1 MAHKGKRE
9 RSQPRN
15 KRRHQPLWLSV
26 VEFVAAVAV
35 IFGAIC
41 ALRSVLG
48 IESSQTEAPGAETGV
63 QERESAAPETG
74 STETPVGE
82 TADAETEPAETE
94 TTAAEPVTVTI
105 SAVGDC
111 TLGTDENFN
120 QTTSLP
126 AYADTYGLDYFLSNV
141 ADIFEADDLT
151 IVNFEG
157 VLTTSTSRANKT
169 YAFKGD
175 PSYTE
180 ILTSSGV
187 EACNLANNHSHD
199 YGSDSFTDTVTYL
212 EDAGL
217 ITFGYDSVAVT
228 EVNGVKVGL
237 VGIYELA
244 KLDGCAEDL
253 EACMEEVKNQGVE
266 LIIVTFH
273 WGTEKATVPDSTQI
287 SLAHEAVDLGAN
299 LVIGHHPHVLQ
310 GIEEYNGVNIVYSLG
325 NFCFGG
331 NSNPSD
337 KDTMIYQ
344 QTFTIV
350 DGEVQADLDVNIIPC
365 SLSSVSSYNDY
376 RPTPATGDEATRILE
391 KIQERSEAI
400 G

>member
-1 MAHKGKRE
+1 MARKGGR
-9 RSQPRN
+9 RVN
-15 KRRHQPLWLSV
+15 KRKEGQRIIRNLIITLV
-26 VEFVAAVAV
+26 VAILVAV
-35 IFGAIC
+35 VLIVIC
-41 ALRSVLG
+41 KHRQTGQGSLTENAENSASTTQAAEG
-48 IESSQTEAPGAETGV
+48 TEETSPAKIEAAETDLP
-63 QERESAAPETG
+63 S
-74 STETPVGE
+74 ETPE
-82 TADAETEPAETE
+82 
-94 TTAAEPVTVTI
+94 AEPVTLTV
-105 SAVGDC
+105 SCVGDC

-120 QTTSLP
+120 QSTSLP
-126 AYADTYGLDYFLSNV
+126 AYAEEYGLDYFLSNV

-157 VLTTSTSRANKT
+157 TLTTSTSRADKT
-169 YAFKGD
+169 FAFKGD

-199 YGSDSFTDTVTYL
+199 YGTQSYTDTQEYL
-212 EDAGL
+212 TEAGL
-217 ITFGYDSVAVT
+217 ITFGYEDVAVT

-244 KLDGCAEDL
+244 KGADCVEDL
-253 EACMEEVKNQGVE
+253 EAAMADVKEQGAQ

-273 WGTEKATVPDSTQI
+273 WGVEKETVPDSTQI
-287 SLAHEAVDLGAN
+287 YLAHQAVDLGAD

-344 QTFTIV
+344 QTFTV
-350 DGEVQADLDVNIIPC
+350 LDGQVQDEPDVNIIPC

-391 KIQERSEAI
+391 KIESLSASI
-400 G
+400 PT

>member
-1 MAHKGKRE
+1 MAKGKRE
-9 RSQPRN
+9 LPRGKQKHRSIGPAVLQYV
-15 KRRHQPLWLSV
+15 LT
-26 VEFVAAVAV
+26 VAAVFAAV
-35 IFGAIC
+35 VV
-41 ALRSVLG
+41 LRSFLLSEDG
-48 IESSQTEAPGAETGV
+48 DSGSGTDAGTGTADSLTLTD
-63 QERESAAPETG
+63 SADD
-74 STETPVGE
+74 GE
-82 TADAETEPAETE
+82 TADAGAEDADAETAE
-94 TTAAEPVTVTI
+94 ITVTDASEPVTITI

-111 TLGTDENFN
+111 TLGTDEYFN
-120 QTTSLP
+120 QSTSLP
-126 AYADTYGLDYFLSNV
+126 AYAEEYGLDYFFSNV
-141 ADIFEADDLT
+141 ADIFTADDLT

-157 VLTTSTSRANKT
+157 VLTTSTARADKT

-180 ILTSSGV
+180 ILTSGGV

-199 YGSDSFTDTVTYL
+199 YGSGSYDDTVEYL
-212 EDAGL
+212 EAAGL

-244 KLDGCAEDL
+244 DPEGCAEDL
-253 EACMEEVKNQGVE
+253 EACMEAVQEQGAE
-266 LIIVTFH
+266 LIIVSFH
-273 WGTEKATVPDSTQI
+273 WGTEKATVPDATQI
-287 SLAHEAVDLGAN
+287 SLGHLAVDLGAN
-299 LVIGHHPHVLQ
+299 LVIGHHAHVLQ

-350 DGEVQADLDVNIIPC
+350 DGEVQEDLDVTIIPC

-376 RPTPATGDEATRILE
+376 CPTPAEGDEAERILA
-391 KIQERSEAI
+391 KIQERSDAI

>member
-1 MAHKGKRE
+1 MAKGKRE
-9 RSQPRN
+9 LSSKG
-15 KRRHQPLWLSV
+15 KRKKRQPLILSIL
-26 VEFVAAVAV
+26 EYIIAVLV
-35 IFGAIC
+35 IFAAIC
-41 ALRSVLG
+41 LLRSLLGVENGSETDSEELVGQESGEDSGLVL
-48 IESSQTEAPGAETGV
+48 S
-63 QERESAAPETG
+63 
-74 STETPVGE
+74 
-82 TADAETEPAETE
+82 ETE
-94 TTAAEPVTVTI
+94 TSEEEPEEEEAVETEESEPVTITI

-111 TLGTDENFN
+111 TLGTDEYFD
-120 QTTSLP
+120 QTSSLP
-126 AYADTYGLDYFLSNV
+126 AYAEQYGLSYFFSNV

-157 VLTTSTSRANKT
+157 VLTTSTSRADKT

-180 ILTSSGV
+180 ILTSGGV

-199 YGSDSFTDTVTYL
+199 YGEESYTDTVTYL
-212 EDAGL
+212 EEAGL

-228 EVNGVKVGL
+228 EINGVKVGL

-244 KLDGCAEDL
+244 ELEDCADDL
-253 EACMEEVKNQGVE
+253 EACMEEVQEQGAE
-266 LIIVTFH
+266 LIIVSFH
-273 WGTEKATVPDSTQI
+273 WGTEKATEPDEIQI
-287 SLAHEAVDLGAN
+287 SLAHQAVDLGAD

-337 KDTMIYQ
+337 MDTMIYQ
-344 QTFTIV
+344 QTFTII
-350 DGEVQADLDVNIIPC
+350 DGEVQQDLDVNIIPC
-365 SLSSVSSYNDY
+365 SVSSSSSYNDY
-376 RPTPATGDEATRILE
+376 CPTPATGDEAERILE
-391 KIQERSEAI
+391 KIQERSDAI

>member
-1 MAHKGKRE
+1 MAKRGGRRVNKQKE
-9 RSQPRN
+9 QQRFIRN
-15 KRRHQPLWLSV
+15 LIITLV
-26 VEFVAAVAV
+26 LAVIVAV
-35 IFGAIC
+35 ILIAIC
-41 ALRSVLG
+41 KHRQSMQGSTTGNTEPSSPVTQDTQG
-48 IESSQTEAPGAETGV
+48 TPSTESPAPETEAPET
-63 QERESAAPETG
+63 S
-74 STETPVGE
+74 S
-82 TADAETEPAETE
+82 PAETP
-94 TTAAEPVTVTI
+94 EPQPITLTV
-105 SAVGDC
+105 SCVGDC

-120 QTTSLP
+120 QSTSLP
-126 AYADTYGLDYFLSNV
+126 AYAEEHGLDYFLSNV

-157 VLTTSTSRANKT
+157 TLTTSTSRADKT
-169 YAFKGD
+169 FAFKGD

-199 YGSDSFTDTVTYL
+199 YGSDSFTDTQKYL
-212 EDAGL
+212 TAAGL
-217 ITFGYDSVAVT
+217 ITFGYDKVAVT

-237 VGIYELA
+237 VGVYELA
-244 KLDGCAEDL
+244 KGADCAEDL
-253 EACMEEVKNQGVE
+253 EAAMADVKEQGAQ

-273 WGTEKATVPDSTQI
+273 WGIEREDVPESTQI
-287 SLAHEAVDLGAN
+287 SLAHQAVDLGAD

-344 QTFTIV
+344 QTFTV
-350 DGEVQADLDVNIIPC
+350 LDGQVQPGLDVNIIPC
-365 SLSSVSSYNDY
+365 SLSSVSDHNDY

-391 KIQERSEAI
+391 KIQSRSDSI
-400 G
+400 PS